1 MWERISVLIPYLI
14 TAAALTF
21 ALTGV
26 LRSVSQRYGI
36 VSKPRE
42 RDVHTTPTPRLGGVA
57 MVISFIA
64 VFAVAQLLSP
74 RILWFTDELRLGL
87 DRQALGLIAGVI
99 VLLLFGIWDDIRGL
113 TPRQQFLGQF
123 LAASCVI
130 ASGIGIN
137 FITNPFG
144 PPGSVI
150 SLQQVTIPIF
160 HVGTHLATITLW
172 SDLFTLFW
180 LITVMNVMNWFDGLD
195 GLAGGVSAI
204 AALLLAVLSAMVGSP
219 AGIIAMLVIL
229 FGTLVGFLPWNWY
242 PAKIFMGTAGST
254 FLGFVLGTAA
264 IVSGGKI
271 ATVLLVLGV
280 PVLDAA
286 WVIISRLKRRRPIAS
301 ADRSHIHHRLIDA
314 GLPVPLAVLLLY
326 LLAALFGG
334 MALLYNDSAMKLW
347 LAVLLVVTVGG
358 LSVGTTSVTYRR
370 DG

>member
-26 LRSVSQRYGI
+26 LRRVSIRRGI
-36 VSKPRE
+36 VAKPRE
-42 RDVHTTPTPRLGGVA
+42 RDIHTKPTPRLGGVA
-57 MVISFIA
+57 MIVSFIV
-64 VFAVAQLLSP
+64 VFAAAQILSP

-87 DRQALGLIAGVI
+87 DRQALGLMAGMV
-99 VLLLFGIWDDIRGL
+99 VLLLFGIWDDVRSL

-130 ASGIGIN
+130 ASGIGID

-150 SLQQVTIPIF
+150 SLQQVTIPLFPI
-160 HVGTHLATITLW
+160 GTHVATITLW

-180 LITVMNVMNWFDGLD
+180 LIAVMNTMNWFDGLD

-204 AALLLAVLSAMVGSP
+204 AALLLAVLSVMVGSP
-219 AGIIAMLVIL
+219 VGIIAMLVIL
-229 FGTLVGFLPWNWY
+229 FGSLLGFLPWNWF

-254 FLGFVLGTAA
+254 FLGFVLGAAA
-264 IVSGGKI
+264 IISGGKI
-271 ATVLLVLGV
+271 ATALLVLGV
-280 PVLDAA
+280 PVLDAL
-286 WVIISRLKRRRPIAS
+286 WVIGYRIAHRRPVAQ

-314 GLPVPLAVLLLY
+314 GLSVPLAVLLLY

-358 LSVGTTSVTYRR
+358 LSIGAQSVKFRR
-370 DG
+370 HG